1 MARVPA
7 CAPACAH
14 VLGTLTV
21 GLRGTPPPGR
31 AECGPRRQW
40 APARPRRRPA
50 GRTSAAGQEAPWTP
64 SLAQRTLTRLLCP
77 LRGLSPSAVL
87 CAAAP
92 RLPGGAAVCR
102 EATREGRALP
112 GGPLSARFG
121 GGLLQRPRLPL
132 PLAFPASPAS
142 RLLVAPHGR
151 EGGPAAPC
159 RGPGSGSPFP
169 HPHGP
174 GGVPGPAGL
183 RTEGSGWGPGW
194 PSAGAGHPLAPL
206 ACPVV
211 IKRILSGHA
220 CASSES

>member
-1 MARVPA
+1 MPA
-7 CAPACAH
+7 WAPACAH

-87 CAAAP
+87 CVAAP

-112 GGPLSARFG
+112 GGPLC
-121 GGLLQRPRLPL
+121 LLVSGAGSCSGRACLSPSLSQPRLHL
-132 PLAFPASPAS
+132 GCWWLRTGGKGDRRRPAGALGPDPPSPT
-142 RLLVAPHGR
+142 
-151 EGGPAAPC
+151 
-159 RGPGSGSPFP
+159 
-169 HPHGP
+169 PHGP

-206 ACPVV
+206 ACPVG